1 MTAKADIDALIARAD
16 AEYATTTSK
25 VAQAENLG
33 IQALSGL
40 GVLAGWID
48 GLAERIDGLDPNRVG
63 DSASLA
69 AELAE
74 LRDQIVA
81 LAATIIE

>member
-16 AEYATTTSK
+16 AEFATTRNK
-25 VAQAENLG
+25 AAQAENLG

-48 GLAERIDGLDPNRVG
+48 ALAERLDGLDPNRVG
-63 DSASLA
+63 DSGAVR

-74 LRDQIVA
+74 LRDQITA
-81 LAATIIE
+81 LTAKTTD